1 MLFLSIKTSQTNFEK
16 LSTASLLRICRKIF
30 ERLTC
35 SKLYEYFIEN
45 ELVSSKQSGYK
56 PGDFCT
62 NQELSIT
69 PGIYQSFENGF
80 EVRGVLFGIFKAFDK
95 V

>member
-1 MLFLSIKTSQTNFEK
+1 M
-16 LSTASLLRICRKIF
+16 
-30 ERLTC
+30 
-35 SKLYEYFIEN
+35 YEYFIEN

-95 V
+95 VWHKGFIYKLKQMWYL